1 MADSVPW
8 KTFVEKLTEHLGTSR
23 RAQTIF
29 CEQTKYTQ
37 SSLQH
42 WRKRD
47 QVPHYVHAEIDT
59 IKKDECDF
67 TNFRGFHKKRFA
79 DRLVELS
86 AQKKSLKEMATI
98 LSSEFNRKVTE
109 NAVKGARYR
118 HRDRIESYRQR
129 ANQMKS
135 IAAE

>member
-1 MADSVPW
+1 LRTW
-8 KTFVEKLTEHLGTSR
+8 KTFIDKLAEHLGTAR
-23 RAQTIF
+23 RSQTIF

-42 WRKRD
+42 WRKKD
-47 QVPHYVHAEIDT
+47 QVPLYVFSEIQT

-67 TNFRGFHKKRFA
+67 TNFRGFHKKKFS

-86 AQKKSLKEMATI
+86 AQKKSLREMATI
-98 LSSEFNRKVTE
+98 LSGEFNRKVTE

-118 HRDRIESYRQR
+118 HRDRIDSYRQR
-129 ANQMKS
+129 QRQE
-135 IAAE
+135 AAE